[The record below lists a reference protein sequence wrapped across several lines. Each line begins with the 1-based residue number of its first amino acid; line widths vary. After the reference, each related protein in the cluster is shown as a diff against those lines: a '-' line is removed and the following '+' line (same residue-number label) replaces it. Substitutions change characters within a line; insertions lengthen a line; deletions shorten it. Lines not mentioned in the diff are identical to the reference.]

1 MISEN
6 IKKNKGFRTGW
17 SFSCRKRKTSA
28 KTVLANAR
36 SGFAGMNYNFSKLK
50 IFKSQHCVRFQLSK
64 TEKVRILSS
73 VKHEHDIDLANARVQ
88 LDQFRKRASET
99 VYRRT
104 ILGCT
109 RTCEGVRTQSGY
121 FIDGRIMRKQEI
133 LFCQLKCR

>member
-6 IKKNKGFRTGW
+6 IKKNKGFRTDW
-17 SFSCRKRKTSA
+17 SFSCRKRRTSA
-28 KTVLANAR
+28 KTVLAKAR

-50 IFKSQHCVRFQLSK
+50 ISKSQHCVRFQLSK

-73 VKHEHDIDLANARVQ
+73 VKHQHGIDLANARVQ

-109 RTCEGVRTQSGY
+109 RTCEGVRTQSWY